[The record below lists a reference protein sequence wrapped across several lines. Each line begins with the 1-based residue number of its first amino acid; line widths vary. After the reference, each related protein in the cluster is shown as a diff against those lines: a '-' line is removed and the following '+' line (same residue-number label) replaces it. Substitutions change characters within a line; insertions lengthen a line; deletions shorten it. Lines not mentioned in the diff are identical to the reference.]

1 MSTLIAFPILSL
13 IIIFQS
19 AVVSRIPLLHGT
31 SDLVLLT
38 ITAWALQDE
47 VKTAWQWSILGGLF
61 VGFVSAIPVGITVMT
76 YLLITAFA
84 LVLRRRVWQIP
95 ILAMFVVTAVGT
107 GISHIVSGIFV
118 TLSGASIPILDAL
131 NLITLPSLILN
142 LVIAVPVYSLLSDLA
157 EWLHPKEI
165 EL

>member
-47 VKTAWQWSILGGLF
+47 VNTAWQWSILGGLL
-61 VGFVSAIPVGITVMT
+61 VGFISAIPVGITVLT

-107 GISHIVSGIFV
+107 AISHIVSGIFV

-157 EWLHPKEI
+157 DWLHPKEI
-165 EL
+165 EI

>member
-1 MSTLIAFPILSL
+1 MSTLIAFPILSF

-19 AVVSRIPLLHGT
+19 AVVSRMPLLHGT
-31 SDLVLLT
+31 SDLIMLT
-38 ITAWALQDE
+38 ITAWALQDQ
-47 VKTAWQWSILGGLF
+47 VKTAWQWSIIGGLF
-61 VGFVSAIPVGITVMT
+61 LGFISALPISITVFT

-107 GISHIVSGIFV
+107 LLSHIVSGVFV
-118 TLSGASIPILDAL
+118 SISGASIPILDTL

-142 LVIAVPVYSLLSDLA
+142 LIIAVPIYALLRDLA
-157 EWLHPKEI
+157 EWLHPKEL